1 MQATESRVKGKSFG
15 SRVPDRFTPL
25 GSVRQEYSVGGGG
38 EVPRIH
44 QALKE
49 PLKEVSKEGL
59 KKVLSIRG
67 LARPSL
73 GSAGFRVS
81 WLGV

>member
-1 MQATESRVKGKSFG
+1 M
-15 SRVPDRFTPL
+15 
-25 GSVRQEYSVGGGG
+25 GGGG

-49 PLKEVSKEGL
+49 PLKEASKEGL

-67 LARPSL
+67 LDLRWDQLAL
-73 GSAGFRVS
+73 GFR
-81 WLGV
+81 G